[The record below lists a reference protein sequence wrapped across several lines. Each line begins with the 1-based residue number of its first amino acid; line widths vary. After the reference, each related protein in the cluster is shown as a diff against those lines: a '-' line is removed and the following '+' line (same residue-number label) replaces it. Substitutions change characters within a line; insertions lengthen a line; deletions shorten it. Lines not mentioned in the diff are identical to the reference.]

1 MCCQRCLCVC
11 QQDNRKKKASA
22 PNHISQLGEGEW
34 KGSVQRWS
42 KQNQLH
48 FGSDSDQSLK
58 LEDKALALVKD
69 CILQAAFVYSD
80 IFLLVWPLTTD
91 FLQSLE
97 SLKHR
102 IDWTLGSSENIN
114 PEMLNH

>member
-1 MCCQRCLCVC
+1 MFVSKITQE
-11 QQDNRKKKASA
+11 KKLQPQTTFHSWGKESGG
-22 PNHISQLGEGEW
+22 GEVE
-34 KGSVQRWS
+34 RWS

-58 LEDKALALVKD
+58 LEDKALALAKD
-69 CILQAAFVYSD
+69 CMLQAAFVYCD
-80 IFLLVWPLTTD
+80 IFLLVWPLATD

-102 IDWTLGSSENIN
+102 IDCTLGSSENIN
-114 PEMLNH
+114 PETLNH